1 MEHTQ
6 AKIMLLRGAKQIIAS
21 GQEQFV
27 CLAIKLAS
35 RKCGSSIPQSQAWAV
50 TEILVEDIMRVI
62 RQAGAGVT
70 TVDSWLVKTVPEYKV
85 WFEKCKEKG
94 AGSAFSCPEYN
105 REMRAYRL
113 RWIDTMIRDL
123 KP

>member
-27 CLAIKLAS
+27 CLAIKQAANECGLAMS
-35 RKCGSSIPQSQAWAV
+35 KSQASAV
-50 TEILVEDIMRVI
+50 AEIMVEDIMCGI
-62 RQAGAGVT
+62 RQAGAGVI
-70 TVDSWLVKTVPEYKV
+70 TVDSWLCKTVPEYKT
-85 WFEKCKEKG
+85 WYEKCKAHG
-94 AGSAFSCPEYN
+94 GGSAFVSPEYI

-113 RWIDTMIRDL
+113 RWLDTMIKGL
-123 KP
+123 KI